1 MGKVSGF
8 IASAP
13 ARGKWTLDDLA
24 PIVNHTLDSF
34 GPGRVLFGGD
44 WPVCLLGVE
53 KYSDWATALRTIVKD
68 RPEDQQ
74 KKLLHDNAVKFY
86 GL

>member
-1 MGKVSGF
+1 M
-8 IASAP
+8 
-13 ARGKWTLDDLA
+13 
-24 PIVNHTLDSF
+24 
-34 GPGRVLFGGD
+34 FGGD